1 MTSEQTR
8 EILKKVRQ
16 IEIRTNRLVTDTLAG
31 QYHSVFKGRG
41 MNFDAVR
48 EYVPGDEVRTI
59 DWNVTAR
66 AGRPFVKKF
75 VEEREL
81 TLLLMVDV
89 SASGDFGSGAQSKRE
104 LAAEIASVLAFSAVQ
119 ATATRSACCSS
130 PTRWNSTCRRAKGRR
145 HVLRIVREVLGF
157 EPQRR
162 GTESR
167 AGARFRERRHRAGAR
182 SSSCSRISRL
192 GHRPESVTDLR
203 RALRQTN
210 RRHDL
215 VALPIE
221 DARERLL
228 PDLGIVAIED
238 AETGELIELDTRNP
252 AVRQRFAEIAER
264 PRHAAPA
271 RLQRRGRRF
280 APPRHRPAL
289 RRRPHGLLQK
299 PHPQTLMKTLFHR
312 FSPAAGS
319 WQRRRV
325 IARFHSAL
333 SAYAAAIAA
342 PAHCSRCGRQRR
354 CPPGSTLPAQP
365 RRRKTSSTSAARSTF
380 PRRFP
385 GPAGPP
391 ARSPPPA
398 SASARGRL
406 LRRPRAQAAV

>member
-1 MTSEQTR
+1 MNSEQTR
-8 EILKKVRQ
+8 EMIKKVRQ

-104 LAAEIASVLAFSAVQ
+104 LAAEIASVLAFSAVK
-119 ATATRSACCSS
+119 
-130 PTRWNSTCRRAKGRR
+130 NSDKVGLLLFTDKVELYLPPRKGRR

-157 EPQRR
+157 EPARR
-162 GTESR
+162 GTDLVQ
-167 AGARFRERRHRAGAR
+167 ALDFVNDVVERRAIVFLLSDFQNGNQTDQ
-182 SSSCSRISRL
+182 
-192 GHRPESVTDLR
+192 SVGELR

-221 DARERLL
+221 DARERVL
-228 PDLGIVAIED
+228 PDLGVVAIED

-252 AVRQRFAEIAER
+252 VVRQRFTEIAEQR
-264 PRHAAPA
+264 ATH
-271 RLQRRGRRF
+271 LQRVFNAEAVDSLRLSTN
-280 APPRHRPAL
+280 RPYVADL
-289 RRRPHGLLQK
+289 IAFFKNRSRRR
-299 PHPQTLMKTLFHR
+299 
-312 FSPAAGS
+312 S
-319 WQRRRV
+319 
-325 IARFHSAL
+325 
-333 SAYAAAIAA
+333 
-342 PAHCSRCGRQRR
+342 
-354 CPPGSTLPAQP
+354 
-365 RRRKTSSTSAARSTF
+365 
-380 PRRFP
+380 
-385 GPAGPP
+385 
-391 ARSPPPA
+391 
-398 SASARGRL
+398 
-406 LRRPRAQAAV
+406 